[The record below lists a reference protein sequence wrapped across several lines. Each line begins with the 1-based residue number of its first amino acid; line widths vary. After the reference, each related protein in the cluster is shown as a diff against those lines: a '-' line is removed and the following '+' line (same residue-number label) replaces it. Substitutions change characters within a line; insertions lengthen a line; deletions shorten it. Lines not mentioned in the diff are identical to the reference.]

1 MPARLTLTFEAAC
14 FRLLNTRFC
23 VAQGVQSRDSGHEAV
38 ESLRV
43 PTEPMSE
50 ADAIPVIS
58 YQALSYDVF
67 DEQAK
72 DAVV

>member
-1 MPARLTLTFEAAC
+1 MPARSTLTFEAAC
-14 FRLLNTRFC
+14 CRLLNMQFR
-23 VAQGVQSRDSGHEAV
+23 VAQGVQSHDSGRETV

-43 PTEPMSE
+43 PTESMSE

-58 YQALSYDVF
+58 YQALSYDVL

-72 DAVV
+72 DAAV

>member
-1 MPARLTLTFEAAC
+1 MPVRSTLTFEAAC
-14 FRLLNTRFC
+14 CRLQFR
-23 VAQGVQSRDSGHEAV
+23 VAQGIQSRNSGRETV

-43 PTEPMSE
+43 PTESMSE

-58 YQALSYDVF
+58 YQALSYDVL

-72 DAVV
+72 DAAV